1 MIETLEPLSVFAMAH
16 IEQWRAA
23 RFELDVRDG
32 V

>member
-16 IEQWRAA
+16 IEQWRAV
-23 RFELDVRDG
+23 RSELDVWDG